1 MGHINMENKFNK
13 ALRLLDQGQTER
25 AIHILEEII
34 IEARKEM
41 DNLYL
46 IRANCVL
53 GEFFFSIGRIAE
65 AKSCLTEVINTPY
78 ENDVIDYEKAIARD
92 ILNRLA

>member
-1 MGHINMENKFNK
+1 MEHINMENKFNK

-25 AIHILEEII
+25 AVHILEEII

-41 DNLYL
+41 DNLFF

-53 GEFFFSIGRIAE
+53 GELFFSIGRIAE
-65 AKSCLTEVINTPY
+65 AKNCLTEVINTPY

-92 ILNRLA
+92 ILNKLE